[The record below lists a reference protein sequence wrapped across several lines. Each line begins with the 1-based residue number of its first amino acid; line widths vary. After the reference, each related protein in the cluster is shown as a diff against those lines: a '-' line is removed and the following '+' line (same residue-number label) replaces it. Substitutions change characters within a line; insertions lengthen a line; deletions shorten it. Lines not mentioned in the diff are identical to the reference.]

1 MRGDVFLAG
10 NKVIEINDDNF
21 KQVMGE
27 AKVPVL
33 VDFWADWCGPCK
45 MIAPVIE
52 EIAEQFE
59 GKVLVGKLNVDAN
72 QTMPST
78 FGVISIPTIVLFKNG
93 EELDRSIGYKTK
105 DELSSFINNYL

>member
-1 MRGDVFLAG
+1 MKGDSFLAT

-52 EIAEQFE
+52 EIAEQFA
-59 GKVLVGKLNVDAN
+59 GKILVGKLNVDAN
-72 QTMPST
+72 QTMPSAY
-78 FGVISIPTIVLFKNG
+78 GVISIPTIVLFKNG
-93 EELDRSIGYKTK
+93 EELDR
-105 DELSSFINNYL
+105 

>member
-1 MRGDVFLAG
+1 MAG
-10 NKVIEINDDNF
+10 KKVIEINDDNF

-52 EIAEQFE
+52 EIAEQFD
-59 GKVLVGKLNVDAN
+59 GKIMVGKLNVDAN
-72 QTMPST
+72 QAMPSA
-78 FGVISIPTIVLFKNG
+78 FGVISIPTIVLFKDG

-105 DELSSFINNYL
+105 DELSSFITNYL